1 MLLKIIKFLVKMKS
15 IQLRLLLSSLL
26 LLCNIAL
33 AQQITVT
40 GVVRE
45 HNGDTLPGVSVF
57 VSNTTQGVQ
66 TDLNGRYS
74 LIVKEGDIL
83 YFDYIGFKP
92 QSIPVNK
99 QNVIDVVLLEDAVH
113 LDDVVIVAY
122 GTQKQKAVVGAIS
135 QIKSDVL
142 DKQVAT
148 SVVTA
153 LQGTVAGV
161 NIINSSS
168 QPGESPTIRVRGIG
182 SINASADP
190 LIILDGAPYSGNL
203 NSISADQIEAINIL
217 KDASSTALYGSR
229 GSNGVILI
237 KTKMGKRNSEPE
249 VQVKLS
255 SGVAFDAVRT
265 HNVLDTEGYT
275 TYLWEG
281 RKNNYQYVLG
291 QEEATARKNASDG
304 LVSYFGYNPFGTN
317 QPVDYNGNWTVKDP
331 LLWETNWKKELQR
344 NQAFRNEYNF
354 NIAGGSDRT
363 TYFLSA
369 NYLNQDGMIK
379 TSNFERTTVRLNLE
393 SQITD
398 WLQVGAN
405 TAYASSNQNFPTQSG
420 TNLYSPMNW
429 IYAMPSVYPVYKRDA
444 KGQLVYDPTGGKIY
458 DYGNASSKDVNSVRP
473 IMSGENAVG
482 ILFNN
487 STVNRR
493 SSLSW
498 NGFAKVDLTEGLYFK
513 SNLSYEKYDYNVKE
527 YNNAQ
532 YGQASSV
539 QGRVQKAKDTSETIN
554 FINALHYD
562 KVLGDHHFAADGIVE
577 AYRFKQDLFR
587 ASSTGYL
594 PGNSEIG
601 SGTALESIEGYEV
614 EDRLTSYLG
623 RVSYDYNNTYFLEGS
638 FRRDSSTRFDK
649 SVRAGNFYSV
659 GGSWIVS
666 SEDFLA
672 NLSSIDLL
680 KLRVSYGELGN
691 NNLKDKYFPYLR
703 LFETGYN
710 QLDNPGVI
718 LGDLTDPYLTWEKT
732 ASFNVGLDFSL
743 FNNRLEGSI
752 DYYKKRS
759 IDLLFAIPQ
768 APSTGNLELLSNA
781 GTIENYGLEV
791 SLTTHLLRTKD
802 WKWDTSL
809 NFSIDRNKIK
819 SLTQDSFIS
828 GLNRWEEGR
837 SLYDFYLREWAGVDP
852 NDGYGMW
859 YKDVLDTQGQVTGR
873 ETTKD
878 YDEATRYY
886 KQSALPKV
894 VGGFNT
900 SLSYKNV
907 DFSAFFNFSLGGYIY
922 DNDYASL
929 MGGISKGYQ
938 SSPDLENRW
947 QKPGD
952 VTDTPI
958 ILNASNNFAATS
970 TRFLYKNDYLRLKA
984 LTIGYSLPVDRLSKI
999 KLKQARIYVQGEN
1012 LLTFQSHKG
1021 IDPEQAINGVTN
1033 YRVPLSANVS
1043 VGLNINF

>member
-1 MLLKIIKFLVKMKS
+1 MGS
-15 IQLRLLLSSLL
+15 IRLRLLVSSLL
-26 LLCNIAL
+26 LLCNIAV
-33 AQQITVT
+33 AQQIKVT
-40 GVVRE
+40 GVVNE
-45 HNGDTLPGVSVF
+45 VDGASLPGVSVI
-57 VSNTTQGVQ
+57 VKNSTKGVQ
-66 TDLNGRYS
+66 TDLDGKYVIEVS
-74 LIVKEGDIL
+74 EGDIL
-83 YFDYIGFKP
+83 AFEYVGFKS
-92 QSIPVNK
+92 QSIKVGK
-99 QNVIDVVLLEDAVH
+99 QHIININLQSESES
-113 LDDVVIVAY
+113 LDDIVIVAY
-122 GTQKQKAVVGAIS
+122 GAQKQKAVVGAIS
-135 QIKSDVL
+135 QVKSDVL

-148 SVVTA
+148 SVVSA
-153 LQGTVAGV
+153 LQGTVSGV

-203 NSISADQIEAINIL
+203 NAISADQIEAINVL

-229 GSNGVILI
+229 GANGVILI
-237 KTKMGKRNSEPE
+237 KTKMGKRNAAPD
-249 VQVKLS
+249 VNIKLS
-255 SGVAFDAVRT
+255 SGVAFDAVKT
-265 HNVLDTEGYT
+265 HEVLDTKGYT
-275 TYLWEG
+275 QYLWEG

-291 QEEATARKNASDG
+291 QDEVTARKNASDG

-317 QPVDYNGNWTVKDP
+317 QPVDYNGNWTVKNP
-331 LLWETNWKKELQR
+331 LLWETDWKKELQR

-354 NIAGGSDRT
+354 NIAGGGDKT

-379 TSNFERTTVRLNLE
+379 TSNFERTTVRLNIE
-393 SQITD
+393 SQVTD

-405 TAYASSNQNFPTQSG
+405 TAYSSSNQNFPTQSG

-429 IYAMPSVYPVYKRDA
+429 IYAMPSVYPVYKRDLN
-444 KGQLVYDPTGGKIY
+444 GQVVYDAEGGAIY
-458 DYGNASSKDVNSVRP
+458 DYGNASSKDINSVRP
-473 IMSGENAVG
+473 IMSGENAAG

-487 STVNRR
+487 STINRR
-493 SSLSW
+493 ANTSW
-498 NGFAKVDLTEGLYFK
+498 NGFAKLYLAEGLYFRT
-513 SNLSYEKYDYNVKE
+513 NLSYEKYDYDVKE
-527 YNNAQ
+527 YNNSQ

-539 QGRVQKAKDTSETIN
+539 KGRVSRVKDTSETLN
-554 FINALHYD
+554 FINTLHYD
-562 KVLGDHHFAADGIVE
+562 KAFGEHHIAADGIFE
-577 AYRFKQDLFR
+577 AYSFQKDFLNT
-587 ASSTGYL
+587 STTGFL
-594 PGNSEIG
+594 PGNTEIG
-601 SGTALESIEGYEV
+601 SGTSLEGIGGYAV

-623 RVSYDYNNTYFLEGS
+623 RLSYDYKNKYFIEGS
-638 FRRDSSTRFDK
+638 FRRDASTRFDK
-649 SVRAGNFYSV
+649 SVRKGNFYSV

-666 SEDFLA
+666 SENFLVD
-672 NLSSIDLL
+672 SKYIDLL
-680 KLRVSYGELGN
+680 KLRASYGELGN

-718 LGDLTDPYLTWEKT
+718 LGDLADPLLTWEKT
-732 ASFNVGLDFSL
+732 ASFNVGVDFSL
-743 FNNRLEGSI
+743 FNNRIEGSV

-759 IDLLFAIPQ
+759 IDLLFAVPK
-768 APSTGNLELLSNA
+768 APSTGNLEILYNA

-791 SLTTHLLRTKD
+791 SLTSHNVRTKD

-809 NFSIDRNKIK
+809 NFSIDRNKIT

-859 YKDVLDTQGQVTGR
+859 YKDVVDGNGQVIGK

-878 YDEATRYY
+878 YNEATRYY
-886 KQSALPKV
+886 NKSALPKL

-900 SLSYKNV
+900 TLAYKNF

-922 DNDYASL
+922 DNDYAGL
-929 MGGISKGYQ
+929 MNGMSTGYQ
-938 SSPDLENRW
+938 SSPDIANRW
-947 QKPGD
+947 QRPGD
-952 VTDTPI
+952 ITNIPVI
-958 ILNASNNFAATS
+958 INSTNNFAATS
-970 TRFLYKNDYLRLKA
+970 TRFLYKNNYLRLKA
-984 LTIGYSLPVDRLSKI
+984 LTLGYTLPIESLGKL
-999 KLKQARIYVQGEN
+999 KLKQARVYVQGEN

-1033 YRVPLSANVS
+1033 YRVPLSATLS

>member
-1 MLLKIIKFLVKMKS
+1 MGS
-15 IQLRLLLSSLL
+15 IRLRLLVSSLL
-26 LLCNIAL
+26 LLCNIAV
-33 AQQITVT
+33 AQQIKVT
-40 GVVRE
+40 GVVNE
-45 HNGDTLPGVSVF
+45 VDGASLPGVSVI
-57 VSNTTQGVQ
+57 VKNSTKGVQ
-66 TDLNGRYS
+66 TDLDGKYVIEVS
-74 LIVKEGDIL
+74 EGDIL
-83 YFDYIGFKP
+83 AFEYVGFKS
-92 QSIPVNK
+92 QSIKVGK
-99 QNVIDVVLLEDAVH
+99 QHIININLQSESES
-113 LDDVVIVAY
+113 LDDIVIVAY
-122 GTQKQKAVVGAIS
+122 GAQKQKAVVGAIS
-135 QIKSDVL
+135 QVKSDVL

-148 SVVTA
+148 SVVSA
-153 LQGTVAGV
+153 LQGTVSGV

-203 NSISADQIEAINIL
+203 NAISADQIEAINVL

-229 GSNGVILI
+229 GANGVILI
-237 KTKMGKRNSEPE
+237 KTKMGKRNAAPD
-249 VQVKLS
+249 VNIKLS
-255 SGVAFDAVRT
+255 SGVAFDAVKT
-265 HNVLDTEGYT
+265 HEVLDTKGYT
-275 TYLWEG
+275 QYLWEG

-291 QEEATARKNASDG
+291 QDEVTARKNASDG

-317 QPVDYNGNWTVKDP
+317 QPVDYNGNWTVKNP
-331 LLWETNWKKELQR
+331 LLWETDWKKELQR

-354 NIAGGSDRT
+354 NIAGGGDKT

-379 TSNFERTTVRLNLE
+379 TSNFERTTVRLNIE
-393 SQITD
+393 SQVTD

-405 TAYASSNQNFPTQSG
+405 TAYSSSNQNFPTQSG

-429 IYAMPSVYPVYKRDA
+429 IYAMPSVYPVYKRDLN
-444 KGQLVYDPTGGKIY
+444 GQVVYDAEGGAIY
-458 DYGNASSKDVNSVRP
+458 DYGNASSKDINSVRP
-473 IMSGENAVG
+473 IMSGENAAG

-487 STVNRR
+487 STINRR
-493 SSLSW
+493 ANTSW
-498 NGFAKVDLTEGLYFK
+498 NGFAKLDLAEGLYFRT
-513 SNLSYEKYDYNVKE
+513 NLSYEKYDYDVKE
-527 YNNAQ
+527 YNNSQ

-539 QGRVQKAKDTSETIN
+539 KGRVSRVKDTSETLN
-554 FINALHYD
+554 FINTLHYD
-562 KVLGDHHFAADGIVE
+562 KAFGEHHIAADGIFE
-577 AYRFKQDLFR
+577 AYSFKKDFLNT
-587 ASSTGYL
+587 STTGFL
-594 PGNSEIG
+594 PGNTEIG
-601 SGTALESIEGYEV
+601 SGTSLEGIGGYEV

-623 RVSYDYNNTYFLEGS
+623 RLSYDYKNKYFIEGS
-638 FRRDSSTRFDK
+638 FRRDASTRFDK
-649 SVRAGNFYSV
+649 SVRKGNFYSV

-666 SEDFLA
+666 SENFLVD
-672 NLSSIDLL
+672 SKYIDLL
-680 KLRVSYGELGN
+680 KLRASYGELGN

-718 LGDLTDPYLTWEKT
+718 LGDLADPLLTWEKT
-732 ASFNVGLDFSL
+732 ASFNVGVDFSL
-743 FNNRLEGSI
+743 FNNRIEGSV

-759 IDLLFAIPQ
+759 IDLLFAVPK
-768 APSTGNLELLSNA
+768 APSTGNLEILSNA

-791 SLTTHLLRTKD
+791 SLTSHNVRTKD

-809 NFSIDRNKIK
+809 NFSIDRNKIT

-859 YKDVLDTQGQVTGR
+859 YKDVVDGNGQVIGK

-878 YDEATRYY
+878 YNEATRYY
-886 KQSALPKV
+886 NKSALPKL
-894 VGGFNT
+894 VGGVNT
-900 SLSYKNV
+900 TLAYKNF

-922 DNDYASL
+922 DNDYAGL
-929 MGGISKGYQ
+929 MNGMSTGYQ
-938 SSPDLENRW
+938 SSPDIANRW

-952 VTDTPI
+952 ITNIPVI
-958 ILNASNNFAATS
+958 INSTNNFAATS
-970 TRFLYKNDYLRLKA
+970 TRFLYKNNYLRLKA
-984 LTIGYSLPVDRLSKI
+984 LTLGYTLPIESLSKL
-999 KLKQARIYVQGEN
+999 KLKQARVYVQGEN

-1033 YRVPLSANVS
+1033 YRVPLSATLS

>member
-1 MLLKIIKFLVKMKS
+1 MKS

-33 AQQITVT
+33 AQQVTVT

-45 HNGDTLPGVSVF
+45 NNGETLPGVSVQ
-57 VSNTTQGVQ
+57 VQNTSQGVQ
-66 TDLNGRYS
+66 TDLNGTYS
-74 LIVKEGDIL
+74 LTVNKGDRL
-83 YFDYIGFKP
+83 QFEYIGF
-92 QSIPVNK
+92 QSQVIQVNN
-99 QNVIDVVLLEDAVH
+99 QTVVDITLLEDTVN
-113 LDDVVIVAY
+113 LDDIVIVAY

-135 QIKSDVL
+135 QIKSDLL

-148 SVVTA
+148 SVVSA
-153 LQGTVAGV
+153 LQGTVSGV
-161 NIINSSS
+161 NIIQSSS
-168 QPGESPTIRVRGIG
+168 QPGESPTVRVRGIG

-203 NSISADQIEAINIL
+203 NSISADQIETINVL

-229 GSNGVILI
+229 GANGVILI
-237 KTKMGKRNSEPE
+237 QTKMGKRHSDPE

-255 SGVAFDAVRT
+255 SGIAFDAVQT
-265 HNVLDTEGYT
+265 HKVLDTQGYT
-275 TYLWEG
+275 SYLWEG
-281 RKNNYQYVLG
+281 RKNNYQYILG
-291 QEEATARKNASDG
+291 QDETTARKNASDG

-317 QPVDYNGNWTVKDP
+317 QPIDYNGNWTVKDP
-331 LLWETNWKKELQR
+331 LLWETDWKKELQR
-344 NQAFRNEYNF
+344 NQAFRKEYNF
-354 NIAGGSDRT
+354 NIGGGSDRT
-363 TYFLSA
+363 TYFLAA
-369 NYLNQDGMIK
+369 NYLNQDGMIQ
-379 TSNFERTTVRLNLE
+379 TANFERTTVRLNLE
-393 SQITD
+393 SQINN

-405 TAYASSNQNFPTQSG
+405 SAYAISNQNYPTQSG

-429 IYAMPSVYPVYKRDA
+429 IYAMPSVFPVYKRDGQ
-444 KGQLVYDPTGGKIY
+444 GQLVYDASGDAIF
-458 DYGNASSKDVNSVRP
+458 DYGNASSKDNNSVRP

-482 ILFNN
+482 ILYNN
-487 STVNRR
+487 STINRR
-493 SSLSW
+493 SSLNW
-498 NGFAKVDLTEGLYFK
+498 NGFAKVDLAAGLSFK
-513 SNLSYEKYDYNVKE
+513 SNLSYEQYDFNVKE

-539 QGRVQKAKDTSETIN
+539 QGRVKKSKDTAETLN
-554 FINALHYD
+554 FINAIHYD
-562 KVLGDHHFAADGIVE
+562 KTLGNHHFAVDGITE
-577 AYRFKQDLFR
+577 AYRFKQDLFH

-594 PGNSEIG
+594 PGNAEIG

-623 RVSYDYNNTYFLEGS
+623 RVSYDYNNTYFVEGS

-649 SVRAGNFYSV
+649 SVRTGNFYSV
-659 GGSWIVS
+659 GGSWILS
-666 SEDFLA
+666 SENFLA
-672 NLSSIDLL
+672 QSGVIDLL
-680 KLRVSYGELGN
+680 KLRTSYGELGN
-691 NNLKDKYFPYLR
+691 NNLKDNYFPYLR

-710 QLDNPGVI
+710 QLDNPGVL

-732 ASFNVGLDFSL
+732 ASFNVGVDFSL

-768 APSTGNLELLSNA
+768 ASSTGSLEILSNA
-781 GTIENYGLEV
+781 GTIENYGLEASV
-791 SLTTHLLRTKD
+791 TAHLLRSKE
-802 WKWDTSL
+802 WKWDTTL
-809 NFSIDRNKIK
+809 NFSIDRNKIT

-837 SLYDFYLREWAGVDP
+837 SLYDFYIREWAGVDP
-852 NDGYGMW
+852 NDGFGMW
-859 YKDVLDTQGQVTGR
+859 YKDVIDAQGNVTGR

-878 YDEATRYY
+878 YDDATRYY
-886 KQSALPKV
+886 NQSALPKL

-900 SLSYKNV
+900 SLSYRNF

-922 DNDYASL
+922 DSDYAGL

-938 SSPDLENRW
+938 STPDLVDRW

-952 VTDTPI
+952 ITNIPI
-958 ILNASNNFAATS
+958 LINASNNFAATS

-984 LTIGYSLPVDRLSKI
+984 ITLGYSLPVEQLQKI
-999 KLKQARIYVQGEN
+999 KLKQARVYIQGEN

-1033 YRVPLSANVS
+1033 YRVPLSATIS
-1043 VGLNINF
+1043 IGLNLNF

>member
-1 MLLKIIKFLVKMKS
+1 MGS
-15 IQLRLLLSSLL
+15 IRLRLLVSSLL
-26 LLCNIAL
+26 LLCNIAV
-33 AQQITVT
+33 AQQIKVT
-40 GVVRE
+40 GVVSE
-45 HNGDTLPGVSVF
+45 VDGASLPGVSVI
-57 VSNTTQGVQ
+57 VKNSTKGVQ
-66 TDLNGRYS
+66 TDLDGKYVIEVS
-74 LIVKEGDIL
+74 EGDIL
-83 YFDYIGFKP
+83 AFEYVGFKS
-92 QSIPVNK
+92 QSIKVGK
-99 QNVIDVVLLEDAVH
+99 QHLININLQSESES
-113 LDDVVIVAY
+113 LDDIVIVAY
-122 GTQKQKAVVGAIS
+122 GAQKQKAVVGAIS
-135 QIKSDVL
+135 QVKSDVL

-148 SVVTA
+148 SVVSA
-153 LQGTVAGV
+153 LQGTVSGV

-203 NSISADQIEAINIL
+203 NAISADQIEAINVL

-229 GSNGVILI
+229 GANGVILI
-237 KTKMGKRNSEPE
+237 KTKMGKRNAQPD
-249 VQVKLS
+249 VNIKLS
-255 SGVAFDAVRT
+255 SGVAFDAVKT
-265 HNVLDTEGYT
+265 HEVLDTKGYT
-275 TYLWEG
+275 QYLWEG

-317 QPVDYNGNWTVKDP
+317 QPVDYNGNWTVKNP
-331 LLWETNWKKELQR
+331 LLWETDWKKELQR

-354 NIAGGSDRT
+354 NIAGGGDKT

-379 TSNFERTTVRLNLE
+379 TSNFERTTVRLNIE
-393 SQITD
+393 SQVTD

-405 TAYASSNQNFPTQSG
+405 TAYSSSNQNFPTQSG

-429 IYAMPSVYPVYKRDA
+429 IYAMPSVYPVYKRDLN
-444 KGQLVYDPTGGKIY
+444 GQVVYDAEGGAIY
-458 DYGNASSKDVNSVRP
+458 DYGNASSKDINSVRP
-473 IMSGENAVG
+473 IMSGENAAG

-487 STVNRR
+487 STINRR
-493 SSLSW
+493 ANTSW
-498 NGFAKVDLTEGLYFK
+498 NGFAKVDLAEGLYFRT
-513 SNLSYEKYDYNVKE
+513 NLSYEKYDYDVKE
-527 YNNAQ
+527 YNNSQ

-539 QGRVQKAKDTSETIN
+539 KGRVSRTKDTSETLN
-554 FINALHYD
+554 FINAIHYERAF
-562 KVLGDHHFAADGIVE
+562 GEHHIAVDGIYE
-577 AYRFKQDLFR
+577 AYKYKKDLFN
-587 ASSTGYL
+587 ASSTGFL
-594 PGNSEIG
+594 PGNTEIG
-601 SGTALESIEGYEV
+601 SGTSLEGIGGYAV

-623 RVSYDYNNTYFLEGS
+623 RLSYDYKNKYFIEGS
-638 FRRDSSTRFDK
+638 FRRDASTRFDK
-649 SVRAGNFYSV
+649 SVRKGNFYSV

-666 SEDFLA
+666 SENFLVD
-672 NLSSIDLL
+672 SKYIDLL
-680 KLRVSYGELGN
+680 KLRASYGELGN

-718 LGDLTDPYLTWEKT
+718 LGALADPLLTWEKT

-743 FNNRLEGSI
+743 FNNRIEGSI

-759 IDLLFAIPQ
+759 IDLLFAVPK

-791 SLTTHLLRTKD
+791 SLTSHNIRTKD

-809 NFSIDRNKIK
+809 NFSIDKNKIT

-837 SLYDFYLREWAGVDP
+837 SLYDFYIREWAGVDP

-859 YKDVLDTQGQVTGR
+859 YKDVVDGNGQVTGK

-878 YDEATRYY
+878 YNEATRYY
-886 KQSALPKV
+886 NKSALPKL

-900 SLSYKNV
+900 TLAYKNF

-922 DNDYASL
+922 DNDYSGL
-929 MGGISKGYQ
+929 MNGMSTGYQ
-938 SSPDLENRW
+938 SSPDIANRW

-952 VTDTPI
+952 ITNIPVI
-958 ILNASNNFAATS
+958 INSTNNFAATS

-984 LTIGYSLPVDRLSKI
+984 LTLGYTLPIDSLGKL
-999 KLKQARIYVQGEN
+999 KLKQARVYVQGEN

-1033 YRVPLSANVS
+1033 YRVPLSATLS

>member
-1 MLLKIIKFLVKMKS
+1 MGS
-15 IQLRLLLSSLL
+15 IRLRLLISSLL
-26 LLCNIAL
+26 LLCNIAV
-33 AQQITVT
+33 AQQIKVT
-40 GVVRE
+40 GVVNE
-45 HNGDTLPGVSVF
+45 VDGASLPGVSVI
-57 VSNTTQGVQ
+57 VKNSTKGVQ
-66 TDLNGRYS
+66 TDLDGKYVIEVS
-74 LIVKEGDIL
+74 EGDIL
-83 YFDYIGFKP
+83 AFEYVGFKS
-92 QSIPVNK
+92 QSIKVGK
-99 QNVIDVVLLEDAVH
+99 QHIININLQSESES
-113 LDDVVIVAY
+113 LDDIVIVAY
-122 GTQKQKAVVGAIS
+122 GAQKQKAVVGAIS
-135 QIKSDVL
+135 QVKSDVL

-148 SVVTA
+148 SVVSA
-153 LQGTVAGV
+153 LQGTVSGV

-203 NSISADQIEAINIL
+203 NAISADQIEAINVL

-229 GSNGVILI
+229 GANGVILI
-237 KTKMGKRNSEPE
+237 KTKMGKRNAAPD
-249 VQVKLS
+249 VNIKLS
-255 SGVAFDAVRT
+255 SGVAFDAVKT
-265 HNVLDTEGYT
+265 HEVLDTKGYT
-275 TYLWEG
+275 QYLWEG

-291 QEEATARKNASDG
+291 QDEVTARKNASDG

-317 QPVDYNGNWTVKDP
+317 QPVDYNGNWTVKNP
-331 LLWETNWKKELQR
+331 LLWETDWKKELQR

-354 NIAGGSDRT
+354 NIAGGGDKT

-379 TSNFERTTVRLNLE
+379 TSNFERTTVRLNIE
-393 SQITD
+393 SQVTD

-405 TAYASSNQNFPTQSG
+405 TAYSSSNQNFPTQSG

-429 IYAMPSVYPVYKRDA
+429 IYAMPSVYPVYKRDLN
-444 KGQLVYDPTGGKIY
+444 GQVVYDAEGGAIY
-458 DYGNASSKDVNSVRP
+458 DYGNASSKDINSVRP
-473 IMSGENAVG
+473 IMSGENAAG

-487 STVNRR
+487 STINRR
-493 SSLSW
+493 ANTSW
-498 NGFAKVDLTEGLYFK
+498 NGFAKLDLAEGLYFRT
-513 SNLSYEKYDYNVKE
+513 NLSYEKYDYDVKE
-527 YNNAQ
+527 YNNSQ

-539 QGRVQKAKDTSETIN
+539 KGRVSRVKDTSETLN
-554 FINALHYD
+554 FINTLHYD
-562 KVLGDHHFAADGIVE
+562 KAFGEHHIAADGIFE
-577 AYRFKQDLFR
+577 AYSFKKDFLNT
-587 ASSTGYL
+587 STTGFL
-594 PGNSEIG
+594 PGNTEIG
-601 SGTALESIEGYEV
+601 SGTSLEGIGGYAV

-623 RVSYDYNNTYFLEGS
+623 RLSYDYKNKYFIEGS
-638 FRRDSSTRFDK
+638 FRRDASTRFDK
-649 SVRAGNFYSV
+649 SVRKGNFYSV

-666 SEDFLA
+666 SENFLVD
-672 NLSSIDLL
+672 SKYIDLL
-680 KLRVSYGELGN
+680 KLRASYGELGN

-718 LGDLTDPYLTWEKT
+718 LGDLADPLLTWEKT
-732 ASFNVGLDFSL
+732 ASFNVGVDFSL
-743 FNNRLEGSI
+743 FNNRIEGSV

-759 IDLLFAIPQ
+759 IDLLFAVPK
-768 APSTGNLELLSNA
+768 APSTGNLEILSNA

-791 SLTTHLLRTKD
+791 SLTSHNVRTKD

-809 NFSIDRNKIK
+809 NFSIDRNKIT

-859 YKDVLDTQGQVTGR
+859 YKDVVDGNGQVIGK

-878 YDEATRYY
+878 YNEATRYY
-886 KQSALPKV
+886 NKSALPKL

-900 SLSYKNV
+900 TLAYKNF

-922 DNDYASL
+922 DNDYAGL
-929 MGGISKGYQ
+929 MNGMSTGYQ
-938 SSPDLENRW
+938 SSPDIANRW
-947 QKPGD
+947 QRPGD
-952 VTDTPI
+952 ITNIPVI
-958 ILNASNNFAATS
+958 INSTNNFAATS
-970 TRFLYKNDYLRLKA
+970 TRFLYKNNYLRLKA
-984 LTIGYSLPVDRLSKI
+984 LTLGYTLPIESLGKL
-999 KLKQARIYVQGEN
+999 KLKQARVYVQGEN

-1033 YRVPLSANVS
+1033 YRVPLSATLS

>member
-1 MLLKIIKFLVKMKS
+1 MGS
-15 IQLRLLLSSLL
+15 IRLRLLVSSLL
-26 LLCNIAL
+26 LLCNIAV
-33 AQQITVT
+33 AQQIKVT
-40 GVVRE
+40 GVVNE
-45 HNGDTLPGVSVF
+45 VDGASLPGVSVI
-57 VSNTTQGVQ
+57 VKNSTKGVQ
-66 TDLNGRYS
+66 TDLDGKYVIEVS
-74 LIVKEGDIL
+74 EGDIL
-83 YFDYIGFKP
+83 AFEYVGFKS
-92 QSIPVNK
+92 QSIKVGK
-99 QNVIDVVLLEDAVH
+99 QHIININLQSESES
-113 LDDVVIVAY
+113 LDDIVIVAY
-122 GTQKQKAVVGAIS
+122 GAQKQKAVVGAIS
-135 QIKSDVL
+135 QVKSDVL

-148 SVVTA
+148 SVVSA
-153 LQGTVAGV
+153 LQGTVSGV

-203 NSISADQIEAINIL
+203 NAISADQIEAINVL

-229 GSNGVILI
+229 GANGVILI
-237 KTKMGKRNSEPE
+237 KTKMGKRNAAPD
-249 VQVKLS
+249 VNIKLS
-255 SGVAFDAVRT
+255 SGVAFDAVKT
-265 HNVLDTEGYT
+265 HEVLDTKGYT
-275 TYLWEG
+275 QYLWEG

-291 QEEATARKNASDG
+291 QDEVTARKNASDG

-317 QPVDYNGNWTVKDP
+317 QPVDYNGNWTVKNP
-331 LLWETNWKKELQR
+331 LLWETDWKKELQR

-354 NIAGGSDRT
+354 NIAGGGDKT

-379 TSNFERTTVRLNLE
+379 TSNFERTTVRLNIE
-393 SQITD
+393 SQVTD

-405 TAYASSNQNFPTQSG
+405 TAYSSSNQNFPTQSG

-429 IYAMPSVYPVYKRDA
+429 IYAMPSVYPVYKRDLN
-444 KGQLVYDPTGGKIY
+444 GQVVYDAEGGAIY
-458 DYGNASSKDVNSVRP
+458 DYGNASSKDINSVRP
-473 IMSGENAVG
+473 IMSGENAAG

-487 STVNRR
+487 STINRR
-493 SSLSW
+493 ANTSW
-498 NGFAKVDLTEGLYFK
+498 NGFAKLDLAEGLYFRT
-513 SNLSYEKYDYNVKE
+513 NLSYEKYDYDVKE
-527 YNNAQ
+527 YNNSQ

-539 QGRVQKAKDTSETIN
+539 KGRVSRVKDTSETLN
-554 FINALHYD
+554 FINTLHYD
-562 KVLGDHHFAADGIVE
+562 KAFGEHHIAADGIFE
-577 AYRFKQDLFR
+577 AYSFQKDFLNT
-587 ASSTGYL
+587 STTGFL
-594 PGNSEIG
+594 PGNTEIG
-601 SGTALESIEGYEV
+601 SGTSLEGIGGYAV

-623 RVSYDYNNTYFLEGS
+623 RLSYDYKNKYFIEGS
-638 FRRDSSTRFDK
+638 FRRDASTRFDK
-649 SVRAGNFYSV
+649 SVRKGNFYSV

-666 SEDFLA
+666 SENFLVD
-672 NLSSIDLL
+672 SKYIDLL
-680 KLRVSYGELGN
+680 KLRASYGELGN

-718 LGDLTDPYLTWEKT
+718 LGDLADPLLTWEKT
-732 ASFNVGLDFSL
+732 ASFNVGVDFSL
-743 FNNRLEGSI
+743 FNNRIEGSV

-759 IDLLFAIPQ
+759 IDLLFAVPK
-768 APSTGNLELLSNA
+768 APSTGNLEILYNA

-791 SLTTHLLRTKD
+791 SLTSHNVRTKD

-809 NFSIDRNKIK
+809 NFSIDRNKIT

-859 YKDVLDTQGQVTGR
+859 YKDVVDGNGQVIGK

-878 YDEATRYY
+878 YNEATRYY
-886 KQSALPKV
+886 NKSALPKL

-900 SLSYKNV
+900 TLAYKNF

-922 DNDYASL
+922 DNDYAGL
-929 MGGISKGYQ
+929 MNGMSTGYQ
-938 SSPDLENRW
+938 SSPDIANRW
-947 QKPGD
+947 QRPGD
-952 VTDTPI
+952 ITNIPVI
-958 ILNASNNFAATS
+958 INSTNNFAATS
-970 TRFLYKNDYLRLKA
+970 TRFLYKNNYLRLKA
-984 LTIGYSLPVDRLSKI
+984 LTLGYTLPIESLGKL
-999 KLKQARIYVQGEN
+999 KLKQARVYVQGEN

-1033 YRVPLSANVS
+1033 YRVPLSATLS

>member
-1 MLLKIIKFLVKMKS
+1 MGS
-15 IQLRLLLSSLL
+15 IRLRLLVSSLL
-26 LLCNIAL
+26 LLCNIAV
-33 AQQITVT
+33 AQQIKVT
-40 GVVRE
+40 GVVNE
-45 HNGDTLPGVSVF
+45 VDGASLPGVSVI
-57 VSNTTQGVQ
+57 VKNSTKGVQ
-66 TDLNGRYS
+66 TDLDGKYVIEVS
-74 LIVKEGDIL
+74 EGDIL
-83 YFDYIGFKP
+83 AFEYVGFKS
-92 QSIPVNK
+92 QSIKVGK
-99 QNVIDVVLLEDAVH
+99 QHIININLQSESES
-113 LDDVVIVAY
+113 LDDIVIVAY
-122 GTQKQKAVVGAIS
+122 GAQKQKAVVGAIS
-135 QIKSDVL
+135 QVKSDVL

-148 SVVTA
+148 SVVSA
-153 LQGTVAGV
+153 LQGTVSGV

-203 NSISADQIEAINIL
+203 NAISADQIEAINVL

-229 GSNGVILI
+229 GANGVILI
-237 KTKMGKRNSEPE
+237 KTKMGKRNAAPD
-249 VQVKLS
+249 VNIKLS
-255 SGVAFDAVRT
+255 SGVAFDAVKT
-265 HNVLDTEGYT
+265 HEVLDTKGYT
-275 TYLWEG
+275 QYLWEG

-291 QEEATARKNASDG
+291 QDEVTARKNASDG

-317 QPVDYNGNWTVKDP
+317 QPVDYNGNWTVKNP
-331 LLWETNWKKELQR
+331 LLWETDWKKELQR

-354 NIAGGSDRT
+354 NIAGGGDKT

-379 TSNFERTTVRLNLE
+379 TSNFERTTVRLNIE
-393 SQITD
+393 SQVTD

-405 TAYASSNQNFPTQSG
+405 TAYSSSNQNFPTQSG

-429 IYAMPSVYPVYKRDA
+429 IYAMPSVYPVYKRDLN
-444 KGQLVYDPTGGKIY
+444 GQVVYDAEGGAIY
-458 DYGNASSKDVNSVRP
+458 DYGNASSKDINSVRP
-473 IMSGENAVG
+473 IMSGENAAG

-487 STVNRR
+487 STINRR
-493 SSLSW
+493 ANTSW
-498 NGFAKVDLTEGLYFK
+498 NGFAKLDLAEGLYFRT
-513 SNLSYEKYDYNVKE
+513 NLSYEKYDYDVKE
-527 YNNAQ
+527 YNNSQ

-539 QGRVQKAKDTSETIN
+539 KGRVSRVKDTSETLN
-554 FINALHYD
+554 FINTLHYD
-562 KVLGDHHFAADGIVE
+562 KAFGEHHIAADGIFE
-577 AYRFKQDLFR
+577 AYSFKKDFLNT
-587 ASSTGYL
+587 STTGFL
-594 PGNSEIG
+594 PGNTEIG
-601 SGTALESIEGYEV
+601 SGTSLEGIGGYAV

-623 RVSYDYNNTYFLEGS
+623 RLSYDYKNKYFIEGS
-638 FRRDSSTRFDK
+638 FRRDASTRFDK
-649 SVRAGNFYSV
+649 SVRKGNFYSV

-666 SEDFLA
+666 SENFLVD
-672 NLSSIDLL
+672 SKYIDLL
-680 KLRVSYGELGN
+680 KLRASYGELGN

-718 LGDLTDPYLTWEKT
+718 LGDLADPLLTWEKT
-732 ASFNVGLDFSL
+732 ASFNVGVDFSL
-743 FNNRLEGSI
+743 FNNRIEGSV

-759 IDLLFAIPQ
+759 IDLLFAVPK
-768 APSTGNLELLSNA
+768 APSTGNLEILSNA

-791 SLTTHLLRTKD
+791 SLTSHNVRTKD

-809 NFSIDRNKIK
+809 NFSIDRNKIT

-859 YKDVLDTQGQVTGR
+859 YKDVVDGNGQVIGK

-878 YDEATRYY
+878 YNEATRYY
-886 KQSALPKV
+886 NKSALPKL

-900 SLSYKNV
+900 TLAYKNF

-922 DNDYASL
+922 DNDYAGL
-929 MGGISKGYQ
+929 MNGMSTGYQ
-938 SSPDLENRW
+938 SSPDIANRW
-947 QKPGD
+947 QRPGD
-952 VTDTPI
+952 ITNIPVI
-958 ILNASNNFAATS
+958 INSTNNFAATS
-970 TRFLYKNDYLRLKA
+970 TRFLYKNNYLRLKA
-984 LTIGYSLPVDRLSKI
+984 LTLGYTLPIESLGKL
-999 KLKQARIYVQGEN
+999 KLKQARVYVQGEN

-1033 YRVPLSANVS
+1033 YRVPLSATLS

>member
-1 MLLKIIKFLVKMKS
+1 MKS
-15 IQLRLLLSSLL
+15 IKFRLLLSSLL
-26 LLCNIAL
+26 LLCHTAF
-33 AQQITVT
+33 AQQTRVT
-40 GVVRE
+40 GTVIER
-45 HNGDTLPGVSVF
+45 NGASLPGVLVT
-57 VSNTTQGVQ
+57 VKNTTKGIQ
-66 TDLNGRYS
+66 TDLDGHYTLEVS
-74 LIVKEGDIL
+74 PEDIL
-83 YFDYIGFKP
+83 QVEYIGFKS
-92 QSIPVNK
+92 QSIPVGQQRIIN
-99 QNVIDVVLLEDAVH
+99 ITLEEDVVS
-113 LDDVVIVAY
+113 LDDIVIVAY

-142 DKQVAT
+142 NKQVAT
-148 SVVTA
+148 SVVSA

-161 NIINSSS
+161 NLINSSS
-168 QPGESPTIRVRGIG
+168 QPGENPTIRVRGIG

-203 NSISADQIEAINIL
+203 NSISSDQIEAINVL

-229 GSNGVILI
+229 GANGVILI
-237 KTKMGKRNSEPE
+237 QTKKGKRNSEPE
-249 VQVKLS
+249 VQIKLS
-255 SGVAFDAVRT
+255 SGVAFDAVQT
-265 HNVLDTEGYT
+265 HKVLDTQGYT
-275 TYLWEG
+275 SYLWEG
-281 RKNNYQYVLG
+281 RKNNYHYVLK
-291 QEEATARKNASDG
+291 QDEATARKNASDG
-304 LVSYFGYNPFGTN
+304 LVSHLGYNPFGTD

-331 LLWETNWKKELQR
+331 LIWETDWKRELQR
-344 NQAFRNEYNF
+344 NQAFRKEYNF
-354 NIAGGSDRT
+354 NVAGGNDRT
-363 TYFLSA
+363 TYFLAA

-379 TSNFERTTVRLNLE
+379 TSNFERTTVRLNVE
-393 SQITD
+393 SQIAS

-405 TAYASSNQNFPTQSG
+405 TAYASSDQNFPTQSG

-429 IYAMPSVYPVYKRDA
+429 IYAMPSVFPVYKRDA
-444 KGQLVYDPTGGKIY
+444 KGQVVVDAAGDRIY
-458 DYGNASSKDVNSVRP
+458 DYGNASSKDINSVRP

-493 SSLSW
+493 ASLSW
-498 NGFAKVDLTEGLYFK
+498 NGFAKLDLAEGLYFK
-513 SNLSYEKYDYNVKE
+513 SNLSYEKYDFNVKE

-539 QGRVQKAKDTSETIN
+539 QGRVQKSKDTSETLN
-554 FINALHYD
+554 FINTLHYD
-562 KVLGDHHFAADGIVE
+562 KGFGNHHIAVDGIVE
-577 AYRFKQDLFR
+577 AYQFKQDLFH

-623 RVSYDYNNTYFLEGS
+623 RLSYDYNNKYFIEGS

-649 SVRAGNFYSV
+649 SVRAGNFYAI
-659 GGSWIVS
+659 GGSWILS
-666 SEDFLA
+666 AENFLA
-672 NLSSIDLL
+672 NQSFIDLL
-680 KLRVSYGELGN
+680 KVRASYGELGN
-691 NNLKDKYFPYLR
+691 NNLKDNYFPYLR

-710 QLDNPGVI
+710 QLDNPGVL
-718 LGDLTDPYLTWEKT
+718 LGDLTDAYLTWEKT

-743 FNNRLEGSI
+743 FNNRLEGSV

-768 APSTGNLELLSNA
+768 APSTGNLEILSNA

-791 SLTTHLLRTKD
+791 SLTSHNIRSKD
-802 WKWDTSL
+802 WTWDTTL
-809 NFSIDRNKIK
+809 NFSLDRNKIT

-828 GLNRWEEGR
+828 GLNRWEKGR
-837 SLYDFYLREWAGVDP
+837 SLYDFYIREWAGVDP
-852 NDGYGMW
+852 EDGYGMW
-859 YKDVLDTQGQVTGR
+859 YKDVIDEHGQVTGR
-873 ETTKD
+873 ETTKS

-886 KQSALPKV
+886 KQAALPKV

-900 SLSYKNV
+900 SVTYKNF

-929 MGGISKGYQ
+929 MDGISKGYQ
-938 SSPDLENRW
+938 SSPDIKDRW
-947 QKPGD
+947 QQPGD
-952 VTDTPI
+952 ITDTPL
-958 ILNASNNFAATS
+958 ILNASNNFASTS

-984 LTIGYSLPVDRLSKI
+984 ITLGYSLPIERLSKL
-999 KLKQARIYVQGEN
+999 KLKQARVYLQGEN

-1033 YRVPLSANVS
+1033 YRVPLSATVS
-1043 VGLNINF
+1043 LGLTINF

>member
-1 MLLKIIKFLVKMKS
+1 MGS
-15 IQLRLLLSSLL
+15 IRLRLLVSSLL
-26 LLCNIAL
+26 LLCNIAV
-33 AQQITVT
+33 AQQIKVT
-40 GVVRE
+40 GVVNE
-45 HNGDTLPGVSVF
+45 VDGASLPGVSVI
-57 VSNTTQGVQ
+57 VKNSTKGVQ
-66 TDLNGRYS
+66 TDLDGKYVIEVS
-74 LIVKEGDIL
+74 EGDIL
-83 YFDYIGFKP
+83 AFEYVGFKS
-92 QSIPVNK
+92 QSIKVGK
-99 QNVIDVVLLEDAVH
+99 QHIININLQSESES
-113 LDDVVIVAY
+113 LDDIVIVAY
-122 GTQKQKAVVGAIS
+122 GAQKQKAVVGAIS
-135 QIKSDVL
+135 QVKSDVL

-148 SVVTA
+148 SVVSA
-153 LQGTVAGV
+153 LQGTVSGV

-203 NSISADQIEAINIL
+203 NAISADQIEAINVL

-229 GSNGVILI
+229 GANGVILI
-237 KTKMGKRNSEPE
+237 KTKMGKRNAAPD
-249 VQVKLS
+249 VNIKLS
-255 SGVAFDAVRT
+255 SGVAFDAVKT
-265 HNVLDTEGYT
+265 HEVLDTKGYT
-275 TYLWEG
+275 QYLWEG

-291 QEEATARKNASDG
+291 QDEVTARKNASDG

-317 QPVDYNGNWTVKDP
+317 QPVDYNGNWTVKNP
-331 LLWETNWKKELQR
+331 LLWETDWKKELQR

-354 NIAGGSDRT
+354 NIAGGGDKT

-379 TSNFERTTVRLNLE
+379 TSNFERTTVRLNIE
-393 SQITD
+393 SQVTD

-405 TAYASSNQNFPTQSG
+405 TAYSSSNQNFPTQSG

-429 IYAMPSVYPVYKRDA
+429 IYAMPSVYPVYKRDLN
-444 KGQLVYDPTGGKIY
+444 GQVVYDAEGGAIY
-458 DYGNASSKDVNSVRP
+458 DYGNASSKDINSVRP
-473 IMSGENAVG
+473 IMSGENAAG

-487 STVNRR
+487 STINRR
-493 SSLSW
+493 ANTSW
-498 NGFAKVDLTEGLYFK
+498 NGFAKLDLAEGLYFRT
-513 SNLSYEKYDYNVKE
+513 NLSYEKYDYDVKE
-527 YNNAQ
+527 YNNSQ

-539 QGRVQKAKDTSETIN
+539 KGRVSRVKDTSETLN
-554 FINALHYD
+554 FINTLHYD
-562 KVLGDHHFAADGIVE
+562 KAFGEHHIAADGIFE
-577 AYRFKQDLFR
+577 AYSFKKDFLNT
-587 ASSTGYL
+587 STTGFL
-594 PGNSEIG
+594 PGNTEIG
-601 SGTALESIEGYEV
+601 SGTSLEGIGGYSV

-623 RVSYDYNNTYFLEGS
+623 RLSYDYKNKYFIEGS
-638 FRRDSSTRFDK
+638 FRRDASTRFDK
-649 SVRAGNFYSV
+649 SVRKGNFYSV

-666 SEDFLA
+666 SENFLVD
-672 NLSSIDLL
+672 SKYIDLL
-680 KLRVSYGELGN
+680 KLRASYGELGN

-718 LGDLTDPYLTWEKT
+718 LGALADPLLTWEKT
-732 ASFNVGLDFSL
+732 ASFNVGVDFSL
-743 FNNRLEGSI
+743 FNNRIEGSV

-759 IDLLFAIPQ
+759 IDLLFAVPK
-768 APSTGNLELLSNA
+768 APSTGNLEILSNA

-791 SLTTHLLRTKD
+791 SLTSHNVRTKD

-809 NFSIDRNKIK
+809 NFSIDRNKIT

-859 YKDVLDTQGQVTGR
+859 YKDVVDGNGQVIGK

-878 YDEATRYY
+878 YNEATRYY
-886 KQSALPKV
+886 NKSALPKL

-900 SLSYKNV
+900 TLAYKNF

-922 DNDYASL
+922 DNDYAGL
-929 MGGISKGYQ
+929 MNGMSTGYQ
-938 SSPDLENRW
+938 SSPDIANRW

-952 VTDTPI
+952 ITNIPVI
-958 ILNASNNFAATS
+958 INSTNNFAATS
-970 TRFLYKNDYLRLKA
+970 TRFLYKNNYLRLKA
-984 LTIGYSLPVDRLSKI
+984 LTLGYTLPIESLGKL
-999 KLKQARIYVQGEN
+999 KLKQARVYVQGEN

-1033 YRVPLSANVS
+1033 YRVPLSATLS

>member
-1 MLLKIIKFLVKMKS
+1 MGS
-15 IQLRLLLSSLL
+15 IRLRLLVSSLL
-26 LLCNIAL
+26 LLCNIAV
-33 AQQITVT
+33 AQQIKVT
-40 GVVRE
+40 GVVNE
-45 HNGDTLPGVSVF
+45 VDGASLPGVSVI
-57 VSNTTQGVQ
+57 VKNSTKGVQ
-66 TDLNGRYS
+66 TDLDGKYVIEVS
-74 LIVKEGDIL
+74 EGDIL
-83 YFDYIGFKP
+83 AFEYVGFKS
-92 QSIPVNK
+92 QSIKVGK
-99 QNVIDVVLLEDAVH
+99 QHIININLQSESES
-113 LDDVVIVAY
+113 LDDIVIVAY
-122 GTQKQKAVVGAIS
+122 GAQKQKAVVGAIS
-135 QIKSDVL
+135 QVKSDVL

-148 SVVTA
+148 SVVSA
-153 LQGTVAGV
+153 LQGTVSGV

-203 NSISADQIEAINIL
+203 NAISADQIEAINVL

-229 GSNGVILI
+229 GANGVILI
-237 KTKMGKRNSEPE
+237 KTKMGKRNAAPD
-249 VQVKLS
+249 VNIKLS
-255 SGVAFDAVRT
+255 SGVAFDAVKT
-265 HNVLDTEGYT
+265 HEVLDTKGYT
-275 TYLWEG
+275 QYLWEG

-291 QEEATARKNASDG
+291 QDEVTARKNASDG

-317 QPVDYNGNWTVKDP
+317 QPVDYNGNWTVKNP
-331 LLWETNWKKELQR
+331 LLWETDWKKELQR

-354 NIAGGSDRT
+354 NIAGGGDKT

-379 TSNFERTTVRLNLE
+379 TSNFERTTVRLNIE
-393 SQITD
+393 SQVTD

-405 TAYASSNQNFPTQSG
+405 TAYSSSNQNFPTQSG

-429 IYAMPSVYPVYKRDA
+429 IYAMPSVYPVYKRDLN
-444 KGQLVYDPTGGKIY
+444 GQVVYDAEGGAIY
-458 DYGNASSKDVNSVRP
+458 DYGNASSKDINSVRP
-473 IMSGENAVG
+473 IMSGENAAG

-487 STVNRR
+487 STINRR
-493 SSLSW
+493 ANTSW
-498 NGFAKVDLTEGLYFK
+498 NGFAKLDLAEGLYFRT
-513 SNLSYEKYDYNVKE
+513 NLSYEKYDYDVKE
-527 YNNAQ
+527 YNNSQ

-539 QGRVQKAKDTSETIN
+539 KGRVSRVKDTSETLN
-554 FINALHYD
+554 FINTLHYD
-562 KVLGDHHFAADGIVE
+562 KAFGEHHIAADGIFE
-577 AYRFKQDLFR
+577 AYSFKKDFLNT
-587 ASSTGYL
+587 STTGFL
-594 PGNSEIG
+594 PGNTEIG
-601 SGTALESIEGYEV
+601 SGTSLEGIGGYAV

-623 RVSYDYNNTYFLEGS
+623 RLSYDYKNKYFIEGS
-638 FRRDSSTRFDK
+638 FRRDASTRFDK
-649 SVRAGNFYSV
+649 SVRKGNFYSV

-666 SEDFLA
+666 SENFLVD
-672 NLSSIDLL
+672 SKYIDLL
-680 KLRVSYGELGN
+680 KLRASYGELGN

-718 LGDLTDPYLTWEKT
+718 LGDLADPLLTWEKT
-732 ASFNVGLDFSL
+732 ASFNVGVDFSL
-743 FNNRLEGSI
+743 FNNRIEGSV

-759 IDLLFAIPQ
+759 IDLLFAVPK
-768 APSTGNLELLSNA
+768 APSTGNLEILSNA

-791 SLTTHLLRTKD
+791 SLTSHNVRTKD

-809 NFSIDRNKIK
+809 NFSIDRNKIT

-859 YKDVLDTQGQVTGR
+859 YKDVVDGNGQVIGK

-878 YDEATRYY
+878 YNEATRYY
-886 KQSALPKV
+886 NKSALPKL

-900 SLSYKNV
+900 TLAYKNF

-922 DNDYASL
+922 DNDYAGL
-929 MGGISKGYQ
+929 MNGMSTGYQ
-938 SSPDLENRW
+938 SSPDIANRW

-952 VTDTPI
+952 ITNIPVI
-958 ILNASNNFAATS
+958 INSTNNFAATS
-970 TRFLYKNDYLRLKA
+970 TRFLYKNNYLRLKA
-984 LTIGYSLPVDRLSKI
+984 LTLGYTLPIESLGKL
-999 KLKQARIYVQGEN
+999 KLKQARVYVQGEN

-1033 YRVPLSANVS
+1033 YRVPLSATLS

>member
-1 MLLKIIKFLVKMKS
+1 MGS
-15 IQLRLLLSSLL
+15 IRLRLLVSSLL
-26 LLCNIAL
+26 LLCNIAV
-33 AQQITVT
+33 AQQIKVT
-40 GVVRE
+40 GVVNE
-45 HNGDTLPGVSVF
+45 VDGASLPGVSVI
-57 VSNTTQGVQ
+57 VKNSTKGVQ
-66 TDLNGRYS
+66 TDLDGKYVIEVS
-74 LIVKEGDIL
+74 EGDIL
-83 YFDYIGFKP
+83 AFEYVGFKS
-92 QSIPVNK
+92 QSIKVGK
-99 QNVIDVVLLEDAVH
+99 QHIININLQSESES
-113 LDDVVIVAY
+113 LDDIVIVAY
-122 GTQKQKAVVGAIS
+122 GAQKQKAVVGAIS
-135 QIKSDVL
+135 QVKSDVL

-148 SVVTA
+148 SVVSA
-153 LQGTVAGV
+153 LQGTVSGV

-203 NSISADQIEAINIL
+203 NAISADQIEAINVL

-229 GSNGVILI
+229 GANGVILI
-237 KTKMGKRNSEPE
+237 KTKMGKRNAAPD
-249 VQVKLS
+249 VNIKLS
-255 SGVAFDAVRT
+255 SGVAFDAVKT
-265 HNVLDTEGYT
+265 HEVLDTKGYT
-275 TYLWEG
+275 QYLWEG

-291 QEEATARKNASDG
+291 QDEVTARKNASDG

-317 QPVDYNGNWTVKDP
+317 QPVDYNGNWTVKNP
-331 LLWETNWKKELQR
+331 LLWETDWKKELQR

-354 NIAGGSDRT
+354 NIAGGGDKT

-379 TSNFERTTVRLNLE
+379 TSNFERTTVRLNIE
-393 SQITD
+393 SQVTD

-405 TAYASSNQNFPTQSG
+405 TAYSSSNQNFPTQSG

-429 IYAMPSVYPVYKRDA
+429 IYAMPSVYPVYKRDLN
-444 KGQLVYDPTGGKIY
+444 GQVVYDAEGGAIY
-458 DYGNASSKDVNSVRP
+458 DYGNASSKDINSVRP
-473 IMSGENAVG
+473 IMSGENAAG

-487 STVNRR
+487 STINRR
-493 SSLSW
+493 ANTSW
-498 NGFAKVDLTEGLYFK
+498 NGFAKLDLAEGLYFRT
-513 SNLSYEKYDYNVKE
+513 NLSYEKYDYDVKE
-527 YNNAQ
+527 YNNSQ

-539 QGRVQKAKDTSETIN
+539 KGRVSRVKDTSETLN
-554 FINALHYD
+554 FINTLHYD
-562 KVLGDHHFAADGIVE
+562 KAFGEHHIAADGIFE
-577 AYRFKQDLFR
+577 AYSFKKDFLNT
-587 ASSTGYL
+587 STTGFL
-594 PGNSEIG
+594 PGNTEIG
-601 SGTALESIEGYEV
+601 SGTSLEGIGGYAV

-623 RVSYDYNNTYFLEGS
+623 RLSYDYKNKYFIEGS
-638 FRRDSSTRFDK
+638 FRRDASTRFDK
-649 SVRAGNFYSV
+649 SVRKGNFYSV

-666 SEDFLA
+666 SENFLVD
-672 NLSSIDLL
+672 SKYIDLL
-680 KLRVSYGELGN
+680 KLRASYGELGN

-718 LGDLTDPYLTWEKT
+718 LGDLADPLLTWEKT
-732 ASFNVGLDFSL
+732 ASFNVGVDFSL
-743 FNNRLEGSI
+743 FNNRIEGSV

-759 IDLLFAIPQ
+759 IDLLFAVPK
-768 APSTGNLELLSNA
+768 APSTGNLEILSNA

-791 SLTTHLLRTKD
+791 SLTSHNVRTKD

-809 NFSIDRNKIK
+809 NFSIDRNKIT

-852 NDGYGMW
+852 NDGYGMC
-859 YKDVLDTQGQVTGR
+859 YKDVVDGNGQVIGK

-878 YDEATRYY
+878 YNEATRYY
-886 KQSALPKV
+886 NKSALPKL

-900 SLSYKNV
+900 TLAYKNF

-922 DNDYASL
+922 DNDYAGL
-929 MGGISKGYQ
+929 MNGMSTGYQ
-938 SSPDLENRW
+938 SSPDIANRW

-952 VTDTPI
+952 ITNIPVI
-958 ILNASNNFAATS
+958 INSTNNFAATS
-970 TRFLYKNDYLRLKA
+970 TRFLYKNNYLRLKA
-984 LTIGYSLPVDRLSKI
+984 LTLGYTLPIESLGKL
-999 KLKQARIYVQGEN
+999 KLKQARVYVQGEN

-1033 YRVPLSANVS
+1033 YRVPLSATLS

>member
-1 MLLKIIKFLVKMKS
+1 MGS
-15 IQLRLLLSSLL
+15 IRLRLLVSSLL
-26 LLCNIAL
+26 LLCNIAV
-33 AQQITVT
+33 AQQIKVT
-40 GVVRE
+40 GVVNE
-45 HNGDTLPGVSVF
+45 VDGASLPGVSVI
-57 VSNTTQGVQ
+57 VKNSTKGVQ
-66 TDLNGRYS
+66 TDLDGKYVIEVS
-74 LIVKEGDIL
+74 EGDIL
-83 YFDYIGFKP
+83 AFEYVGFKS
-92 QSIPVNK
+92 QSIKVGK
-99 QNVIDVVLLEDAVH
+99 QHIININLQSESES
-113 LDDVVIVAY
+113 LDDIVIVAY
-122 GTQKQKAVVGAIS
+122 GAQKQKAVVGAIS
-135 QIKSDVL
+135 QVKSDVL

-148 SVVTA
+148 SVVSA
-153 LQGTVAGV
+153 LQGTVSGV

-203 NSISADQIEAINIL
+203 NAISADQIEAINVL

-229 GSNGVILI
+229 GANGVILI
-237 KTKMGKRNSEPE
+237 KTKMGKRNAAPD
-249 VQVKLS
+249 VNIKLS
-255 SGVAFDAVRT
+255 SGVAFDAVKT
-265 HNVLDTEGYT
+265 HEVLDTKGYT
-275 TYLWEG
+275 QYLWEG

-291 QEEATARKNASDG
+291 QDEVIARKNASDG

-317 QPVDYNGNWTVKDP
+317 QPVDYNGNWIVKNP
-331 LLWETNWKKELQR
+331 LLWETDWKKELQR

-354 NIAGGSDRT
+354 NIAGGGDKT

-379 TSNFERTTVRLNLE
+379 TSNFERTTVRLNIE
-393 SQITD
+393 SQVTD

-405 TAYASSNQNFPTQSG
+405 TAYSSSNQNFPTQSG

-429 IYAMPSVYPVYKRDA
+429 IYAMPSVYPVYKRDLN
-444 KGQLVYDPTGGKIY
+444 GQVVYDAEGGAIY
-458 DYGNASSKDVNSVRP
+458 DYGNASSKDINSVRP
-473 IMSGENAVG
+473 IMSGENAAG

-487 STVNRR
+487 STINRR
-493 SSLSW
+493 ANTSW
-498 NGFAKVDLTEGLYFK
+498 NGFAKLDLAEGLYFRT
-513 SNLSYEKYDYNVKE
+513 NLSYEKYDYDVKE
-527 YNNAQ
+527 YNNSQ

-539 QGRVQKAKDTSETIN
+539 KGRVSRVKDTSETLN
-554 FINALHYD
+554 FINTLHYD
-562 KVLGDHHFAADGIVE
+562 KAFGEHHIAADGIFE
-577 AYRFKQDLFR
+577 AYSFKKDFLNT
-587 ASSTGYL
+587 STTGFL
-594 PGNSEIG
+594 PGNTEIG
-601 SGTALESIEGYEV
+601 SGTSLEGIGGYAV

-623 RVSYDYNNTYFLEGS
+623 RLSYDYKNKYFIEGS
-638 FRRDSSTRFDK
+638 FRRDASTRFDK
-649 SVRAGNFYSV
+649 SVRKGNFYSV

-666 SEDFLA
+666 SENFLVD
-672 NLSSIDLL
+672 SKYIDLL
-680 KLRVSYGELGN
+680 KLRASYGELGN

-718 LGDLTDPYLTWEKT
+718 LGDLADPLLTWEKT
-732 ASFNVGLDFSL
+732 ASFNVGVDFSL
-743 FNNRLEGSI
+743 FNNRIEGSV

-759 IDLLFAIPQ
+759 IDLLFAVPK
-768 APSTGNLELLSNA
+768 APSTGNLEILSNA

-791 SLTTHLLRTKD
+791 SLTSHNVRTKD

-809 NFSIDRNKIK
+809 NFSIDRNKIT

-859 YKDVLDTQGQVTGR
+859 YKDVVDGNGQVIGK

-878 YDEATRYY
+878 YNEATRYY
-886 KQSALPKV
+886 NKSALPKL

-900 SLSYKNV
+900 TLAYKNF

-922 DNDYASL
+922 DNDYAGL
-929 MGGISKGYQ
+929 MNGMSTGYQ
-938 SSPDLENRW
+938 SSPDIANRW

-952 VTDTPI
+952 ITNIPVI
-958 ILNASNNFAATS
+958 INSTNNFAATS
-970 TRFLYKNDYLRLKA
+970 TRFLYKNNYLRLKA
-984 LTIGYSLPVDRLSKI
+984 LTLGYTLPIESLGKL
-999 KLKQARIYVQGEN
+999 KLKQARVYVQGEN

-1033 YRVPLSANVS
+1033 YRVPLSATLS

>member
-1 MLLKIIKFLVKMKS
+1 MGS
-15 IQLRLLLSSLL
+15 IRLRLLVSSLL
-26 LLCNIAL
+26 LLCNIAV
-33 AQQITVT
+33 AQQIKVT
-40 GVVRE
+40 GVVNE
-45 HNGDTLPGVSVF
+45 VDGASLPGVSVI
-57 VSNTTQGVQ
+57 VKNSTKGVQ
-66 TDLNGRYS
+66 TDLDGKYVIEVS
-74 LIVKEGDIL
+74 EGDIL
-83 YFDYIGFKP
+83 AFEYVGFKS
-92 QSIPVNK
+92 QSIKVGK
-99 QNVIDVVLLEDAVH
+99 QHIININLQSESES
-113 LDDVVIVAY
+113 LDDIVIVAY
-122 GTQKQKAVVGAIS
+122 GAQKQKAVVGAIS
-135 QIKSDVL
+135 QVKSDVL

-148 SVVTA
+148 SVVSA
-153 LQGTVAGV
+153 LQGTVSGV

-203 NSISADQIEAINIL
+203 NAISADQIEAINVL

-229 GSNGVILI
+229 GANGVILI
-237 KTKMGKRNSEPE
+237 KTKMGKRNAAPD
-249 VQVKLS
+249 VNIKLS
-255 SGVAFDAVRT
+255 SGVAFDAVKT
-265 HNVLDTEGYT
+265 HEVLDTKGYT
-275 TYLWEG
+275 QYLWEG

-291 QEEATARKNASDG
+291 QDEVTARKNASDG

-317 QPVDYNGNWTVKDP
+317 QPVDYNGNWTVKNP
-331 LLWETNWKKELQR
+331 LLWETDWKKELQR

-354 NIAGGSDRT
+354 NIAGGGDKT

-379 TSNFERTTVRLNLE
+379 TSNFERTTVRLNIE
-393 SQITD
+393 SQVTD

-405 TAYASSNQNFPTQSG
+405 TAYSSSNQNFPTQSG

-429 IYAMPSVYPVYKRDA
+429 IYAMPSVYPVYKRDLN
-444 KGQLVYDPTGGKIY
+444 GQVVYDAEGGAIY
-458 DYGNASSKDVNSVRP
+458 DYGNASSKDINSVRA
-473 IMSGENAVG
+473 IMSGENAAG

-487 STVNRR
+487 STINRR
-493 SSLSW
+493 ANTSW
-498 NGFAKVDLTEGLYFK
+498 NGFAKLDLAEGLYFRT
-513 SNLSYEKYDYNVKE
+513 NLSYEKYDYDVKE
-527 YNNAQ
+527 YNNSQ

-539 QGRVQKAKDTSETIN
+539 KGRVSRVKDTSETLN
-554 FINALHYD
+554 FINTLHYD
-562 KVLGDHHFAADGIVE
+562 KAFGEHHIAADGIFE
-577 AYRFKQDLFR
+577 AYSFKKDFLNT
-587 ASSTGYL
+587 STTGFL
-594 PGNSEIG
+594 PGNTEIG
-601 SGTALESIEGYEV
+601 GGTSLEGIGGYAV

-623 RVSYDYNNTYFLEGS
+623 RLSYDYKNKYFIEGS
-638 FRRDSSTRFDK
+638 FRRDASTRFDK
-649 SVRAGNFYSV
+649 SVRKGNFYSV

-666 SEDFLA
+666 SENFLVD
-672 NLSSIDLL
+672 SKYIDLL
-680 KLRVSYGELGN
+680 KLRASYGELGN

-718 LGDLTDPYLTWEKT
+718 LGDLADPLLTWEKT
-732 ASFNVGLDFSL
+732 ASFNVGVDFSL
-743 FNNRLEGSI
+743 FNNRIEGSV

-759 IDLLFAIPQ
+759 IDLLFAVPK
-768 APSTGNLELLSNA
+768 APSTGNLEILSNA

-791 SLTTHLLRTKD
+791 SLTSHNVRTKD

-809 NFSIDRNKIK
+809 NFSIDRNKIT

-859 YKDVLDTQGQVTGR
+859 YKDVVNGNGQVIGK

-878 YDEATRYY
+878 YNEATRYY
-886 KQSALPKV
+886 NKSALPKL

-900 SLSYKNV
+900 TLAYKNF

-922 DNDYASL
+922 DNDYAGL
-929 MGGISKGYQ
+929 MNGMSTGYQ
-938 SSPDLENRW
+938 SSPDIANRW
-947 QKPGD
+947 QRPGD
-952 VTDTPI
+952 ITNIPVI
-958 ILNASNNFAATS
+958 INSTNNFAATS
-970 TRFLYKNDYLRLKA
+970 TRFLYKNNYLRLKA
-984 LTIGYSLPVDRLSKI
+984 LTLGYTLPIESLGKL
-999 KLKQARIYVQGEN
+999 KLKQARVYVQGEN

-1033 YRVPLSANVS
+1033 YRVPLSATLS

>member
-1 MLLKIIKFLVKMKS
+1 MGS
-15 IQLRLLLSSLL
+15 IRLRLLISSLL
-26 LLCNIAL
+26 LLCNIAV
-33 AQQITVT
+33 AQQIKVT
-40 GVVRE
+40 GVVNE
-45 HNGDTLPGVSVF
+45 VDGASLPGVSVI
-57 VSNTTQGVQ
+57 VKNSTKGVQ
-66 TDLNGRYS
+66 TDLDGKYVIEVS
-74 LIVKEGDIL
+74 EGDIL
-83 YFDYIGFKP
+83 AFEYVGFKS
-92 QSIPVNK
+92 QSIKVGK
-99 QNVIDVVLLEDAVH
+99 QHIININLQSESES
-113 LDDVVIVAY
+113 LDDIVIVAY
-122 GTQKQKAVVGAIS
+122 GAQKQKAVVGAIS
-135 QIKSDVL
+135 QVKSDVL

-148 SVVTA
+148 SVVSA
-153 LQGTVAGV
+153 LQGTVSGV

-203 NSISADQIEAINIL
+203 NAISADQIEAINVL

-229 GSNGVILI
+229 GANGVILI
-237 KTKMGKRNSEPE
+237 KTKMGKRNAAPD
-249 VQVKLS
+249 VNIKLS
-255 SGVAFDAVRT
+255 SGVAFDAVKT
-265 HNVLDTEGYT
+265 HEVLDTKGYT
-275 TYLWEG
+275 QYLWEG

-291 QEEATARKNASDG
+291 QDEVTARKNASDG

-317 QPVDYNGNWTVKDP
+317 QPVDYNGNWTVKNP
-331 LLWETNWKKELQR
+331 LLWETDWKKELQR

-354 NIAGGSDRT
+354 NIAGGGDKT

-379 TSNFERTTVRLNLE
+379 TSNFERTTVRLNIE
-393 SQITD
+393 SQVTD

-405 TAYASSNQNFPTQSG
+405 TAYSSSNQNFPTQSG

-429 IYAMPSVYPVYKRDA
+429 IYAMPSVYPVYKRDLN
-444 KGQLVYDPTGGKIY
+444 GQVVYDAEGGAIY
-458 DYGNASSKDVNSVRP
+458 DYGNASSKDINSVRP
-473 IMSGENAVG
+473 IMSGENAAG

-487 STVNRR
+487 STINRR
-493 SSLSW
+493 ANTSW
-498 NGFAKVDLTEGLYFK
+498 NGFAKLDLAEGFYFRT
-513 SNLSYEKYDYNVKE
+513 NLSYEKYDYDVKE
-527 YNNAQ
+527 YNNSQ

-539 QGRVQKAKDTSETIN
+539 KGRVSRVKDTSETLN
-554 FINALHYD
+554 FINTLHYD
-562 KVLGDHHFAADGIVE
+562 KAFGEHHIAADGIFE
-577 AYRFKQDLFR
+577 AYSFKKDFLNT
-587 ASSTGYL
+587 STTGFL
-594 PGNSEIG
+594 PGNTEIG
-601 SGTALESIEGYEV
+601 SGTSLEGIGGYAV

-623 RVSYDYNNTYFLEGS
+623 RLSYDYKNKYFIEGS
-638 FRRDSSTRFDK
+638 FRRDASTRFDK
-649 SVRAGNFYSV
+649 SVRKGNFYSV

-666 SEDFLA
+666 SENFLVD
-672 NLSSIDLL
+672 SKYIDLL
-680 KLRVSYGELGN
+680 KLRASYGELGN

-718 LGDLTDPYLTWEKT
+718 LGDLADPLLTWEKT
-732 ASFNVGLDFSL
+732 ASFNVGVDFSL
-743 FNNRLEGSI
+743 FNNRIEGSV

-759 IDLLFAIPQ
+759 IDLLFAVPK
-768 APSTGNLELLSNA
+768 APSTGNLEILSNA

-791 SLTTHLLRTKD
+791 SLTSHNVRTKD

-809 NFSIDRNKIK
+809 NFSIDRNKIT

-859 YKDVLDTQGQVTGR
+859 YKDVVDGNGQVIGK

-878 YDEATRYY
+878 YNEATRYY
-886 KQSALPKV
+886 NKSALPKL

-900 SLSYKNV
+900 TLAYKNF

-922 DNDYASL
+922 DNDYAGL
-929 MGGISKGYQ
+929 MNGMSTGYQ
-938 SSPDLENRW
+938 SSPDIANRW
-947 QKPGD
+947 QRPGD
-952 VTDTPI
+952 ITNIPVI
-958 ILNASNNFAATS
+958 INSTNNFAATS
-970 TRFLYKNDYLRLKA
+970 TRFLYKNNYLRLKA
-984 LTIGYSLPVDRLSKI
+984 LTLGYTLPIESLGKL
-999 KLKQARIYVQGEN
+999 KLKQARVYVQGEN

-1033 YRVPLSANVS
+1033 YRVPLSATLS

>member
-1 MLLKIIKFLVKMKS
+1 MGS
-15 IQLRLLLSSLL
+15 IRLRLLVSSLL
-26 LLCNIAL
+26 LLCNIAV
-33 AQQITVT
+33 AQQIKVT
-40 GVVRE
+40 GVVNE
-45 HNGDTLPGVSVF
+45 VDGASLPGVSVI
-57 VSNTTQGVQ
+57 VKNSTKGVQ
-66 TDLNGRYS
+66 TDLDGKYVIEVS
-74 LIVKEGDIL
+74 EGDIL
-83 YFDYIGFKP
+83 AFEYVGFKS
-92 QSIPVNK
+92 QSIKVGK
-99 QNVIDVVLLEDAVH
+99 QHIININLQSESES
-113 LDDVVIVAY
+113 LDDIVIVAY
-122 GTQKQKAVVGAIS
+122 GAQKQKAVVGAIS
-135 QIKSDVL
+135 QVKSDVL

-148 SVVTA
+148 SVVSA
-153 LQGTVAGV
+153 LQGTVSGV

-203 NSISADQIEAINIL
+203 NAISADQIEAINVL

-229 GSNGVILI
+229 GANGVILI
-237 KTKMGKRNSEPE
+237 KTKMGKRNAAPD
-249 VQVKLS
+249 VNIKLS
-255 SGVAFDAVRT
+255 SGVAFDAVKT
-265 HNVLDTEGYT
+265 HEVLDTKGYT
-275 TYLWEG
+275 QYLWEG

-291 QEEATARKNASDG
+291 QDEVTARKNASDG

-317 QPVDYNGNWTVKDP
+317 QPVDYNGNWAVKNP
-331 LLWETNWKKELQR
+331 LLWETDWKKELQR

-354 NIAGGSDRT
+354 NIAGGGDKT

-379 TSNFERTTVRLNLE
+379 TSNFERTTVRLNIE
-393 SQITD
+393 SQVTD

-405 TAYASSNQNFPTQSG
+405 TAYSSSNQNFPTQSG

-429 IYAMPSVYPVYKRDA
+429 IYAMPSVYPVYKRDLN
-444 KGQLVYDPTGGKIY
+444 GQVVYDAEGGAIY
-458 DYGNASSKDVNSVRP
+458 DYGNASSKDINSVRP
-473 IMSGENAVG
+473 IMSGENAAG

-487 STVNRR
+487 STINRR
-493 SSLSW
+493 ANTSW
-498 NGFAKVDLTEGLYFK
+498 NGFAKLDLAEGLYFRT
-513 SNLSYEKYDYNVKE
+513 NLSYEKYDYDVKE
-527 YNNAQ
+527 YNNSQ

-539 QGRVQKAKDTSETIN
+539 KGRVSRVKDTSETLN
-554 FINALHYD
+554 FINTLHYD
-562 KVLGDHHFAADGIVE
+562 KAFGEHHIAADGIFE
-577 AYRFKQDLFR
+577 AYSFKKDFLNT
-587 ASSTGYL
+587 STTGFL
-594 PGNSEIG
+594 PGNTEIG
-601 SGTALESIEGYEV
+601 SGTSLEGIGGYAV

-623 RVSYDYNNTYFLEGS
+623 RLSYDYKNKYFIEGS
-638 FRRDSSTRFDK
+638 FRRDASTRFDK
-649 SVRAGNFYSV
+649 SVRKGNFYSV

-666 SEDFLA
+666 SENFLVD
-672 NLSSIDLL
+672 SKYIDLL
-680 KLRVSYGELGN
+680 KLRASYGELGN

-718 LGDLTDPYLTWEKT
+718 LGDLADPLLTWEKT
-732 ASFNVGLDFSL
+732 ASFNVGVDFSL
-743 FNNRLEGSI
+743 FNNRIEGSV

-759 IDLLFAIPQ
+759 IDLLFAVPK
-768 APSTGNLELLSNA
+768 APSTGNLEILSNA

-791 SLTTHLLRTKD
+791 SLTSHNVRTKD

-809 NFSIDRNKIK
+809 NFSIDRNKIT

-859 YKDVLDTQGQVTGR
+859 YKDVVDGNGQVIGK

-878 YDEATRYY
+878 YNEATRYY
-886 KQSALPKV
+886 NKSALPKL

-900 SLSYKNV
+900 TLAYKNF

-922 DNDYASL
+922 DNDYAGL
-929 MGGISKGYQ
+929 MNGMSTGYQ
-938 SSPDLENRW
+938 SSPDIANRW

-952 VTDTPI
+952 ITNIPVI
-958 ILNASNNFAATS
+958 INSTNNFAATS
-970 TRFLYKNDYLRLKA
+970 TRFLYKNNYLRLKA
-984 LTIGYSLPVDRLSKI
+984 LTLGYTLPIESLGKL
-999 KLKQARIYVQGEN
+999 KLKQARVYVQGEN

-1033 YRVPLSANVS
+1033 YRVPLSATLS

>member
-1 MLLKIIKFLVKMKS
+1 MKS
-15 IQLRLLLSSLL
+15 IQLRLLVSSLL

-33 AQQITVT
+33 AQQVTVT

-45 HNGDTLPGVSVF
+45 KNGESLPGVSVY
-57 VSNTTQGVQ
+57 VQNTTQGVQ
-66 TDLNGRYS
+66 TDLNGTYS
-74 LIVKEGDIL
+74 LTVNTGDKL
-83 YFDYIGFKP
+83 QFDYIGF
-92 QSIPVNK
+92 QS
-99 QNVIDVVLLEDAVH
+99 QVIQVTNQTTVDITLLEDAVN
-113 LDDVVIVAY
+113 LDDIVIVAY

-148 SVVTA
+148 SVVSA

-161 NIINSSS
+161 NIIQSSS

-203 NSISADQIEAINIL
+203 NSISADQIEAINVL

-229 GSNGVILI
+229 GANGVILI
-237 KTKMGKRNSEPE
+237 QTKMGKRHSDPA

-255 SGVAFDAVRT
+255 SGVAFDAVQT
-265 HNVLDTEGYT
+265 HKVLDSKDYT

-281 RKNNYQYVLG
+281 RKNNNHYILG
-291 QEEATARKNASDG
+291 QEESLARKNASDG

-331 LLWETNWKKELQR
+331 LLWETDWKKELQR

-354 NIAGGSDRT
+354 NIGGGSDRT
-363 TYFLSA
+363 TYFLAA

-379 TSNFERTTVRLNLE
+379 TANFERTTVRLNLE
-393 SQITD
+393 SQINN

-405 TAYASSNQNFPTQSG
+405 SAYAVSNQNYPTQSG

-429 IYAMPSVYPVYKRDA
+429 IYAMPRVFPVYKRDG
-444 KGQLVYDPTGGKIY
+444 KGQLVYDASGDSIF
-458 DYGNASSKDVNSVRP
+458 DYGNASSKESNSVRP

-482 ILFNN
+482 ILYNN
-487 STVNRR
+487 STINRR
-493 SSLSW
+493 SSLNW
-498 NGFAKVDLTEGLYFK
+498 NGFAKVDLAEGLYFK
-513 SNLSYEKYDYNVKE
+513 SNLSYEKYDFNVKE

-539 QGRVQKAKDTSETIN
+539 QGRVQKSKDTSETIN
-554 FINALHYD
+554 FINAIHYD
-562 KVLGDHHFAADGIVE
+562 KAVGDHHFSVDGITE
-577 AYRFKQDLFR
+577 AYRFKQDLFQ

-594 PGNSEIG
+594 PGNAEIG
-601 SGTALESIEGYEV
+601 SGTALERIEGYEV

-623 RVSYDYNNTYFLEGS
+623 RVSYDYNNTYFVEGS

-649 SVRAGNFYSV
+649 SVRTGNFYSI
-659 GGSWIVS
+659 GGSWIIS
-666 SEDFLA
+666 SENFLA
-672 NLSSIDLL
+672 QSSVINLL
-680 KLRVSYGELGN
+680 KLRTSYGELGN

-710 QLDNPGVI
+710 QLDSPGVI

-732 ASFNVGLDFSL
+732 ASFNIGLDFSL
-743 FNNRLEGSI
+743 LNNRLEGSI

-768 APSTGNLELLSNA
+768 ASSTGNLEILSNA
-781 GTIENYGLEV
+781 GTIENYGLEA
-791 SLTTHLLRTKD
+791 SLTAHLLRSNE
-802 WKWDTSL
+802 WKWNTTL

-837 SLYDFYLREWAGVDP
+837 SLYDFYIREWAGVDP

-859 YKDVLDTQGQVTGR
+859 YKDVIDAQGKVTGR
-873 ETTKD
+873 ETTKN
-878 YDEATRYY
+878 YDDATRYY
-886 KQSALPKV
+886 NQSALPKV

-900 SLSYKNV
+900 SLSYRNF

-922 DNDYASL
+922 DNDYAGL

-938 SSPDLENRW
+938 SSPDLADRW

-952 VTDTPI
+952 KTNTPI

-984 LTIGYSLPVDRLSKI
+984 ITIGYSLPVAHLQKI
-999 KLKQARIYVQGEN
+999 KLKQARVYIQGEN

-1033 YRVPLSANVS
+1033 YRVPLSATVS
-1043 VGLNINF
+1043 IGLNINF